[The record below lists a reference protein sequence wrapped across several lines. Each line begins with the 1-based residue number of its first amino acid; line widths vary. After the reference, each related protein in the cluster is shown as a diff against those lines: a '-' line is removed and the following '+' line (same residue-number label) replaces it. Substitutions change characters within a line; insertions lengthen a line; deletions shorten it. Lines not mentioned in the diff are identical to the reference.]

1 MESLPLR
8 VGVIGLEHLH
18 VLEMVNGLVEAGAET
33 VCHTGADAYSD
44 LYAGWRTDSEERTHA
59 DIVADDSLDLIV
71 LAGIPSERADHAIAA
86 LEAGRHVL
94 AAKPAVTT
102 RAQLDRVDAAA
113 RASQRRWWVFFS
125 ERWCNRAISKA
136 VELVHAGAIGE
147 LVAISGS
154 APHRLNA
161 AERPEWFR
169 DPDRGGS
176 VLVDLAAHQAD
187 QLLALAGPGTVEVL
201 AASMLATAASPW
213 PGFFDVGRMSL
224 RHRSVN
230 DARTGTDVNGA
241 GTDAGA
247 GAHAG
252 TDAGTGAGA
261 ATERVV
267 LSDHHVDWLTP
278 DGLPTWGDV
287 RLSVTGTAG
296 AIEVRSNLDIAGA
309 PGAEHL
315 FLVDGTDT
323 RRVDCSGVAV
333 DWASRLIA
341 DVRANDRVH
350 GQANPDRAPDPD
362 SSASTDSGNDTLCA
376 HEHTVEACAITLR
389 A

>member
-1 MESLPLR
+1 MEALPLR
-8 VGVIGLEHLH
+8 LGVVGLEHLH
-18 VLEMVNGLVEAGAET
+18 VLEMVNGLIDAGAET
-33 VCHTGADAYSD
+33 VCHTGGDAYSD
-44 LYAGWRTDSEERTHA
+44 LYASWRIGSEARTWT

-71 LAGIPSERADHAIAA
+71 LAGIPNERADHAIAA

-102 RAQLDRVDAAA
+102 RGQLDRVDAAA
-113 RASQRRWWVFFS
+113 RASRRRWWVFFS

-136 VELVHAGAIGE
+136 VDLVHAGAIGE
-147 LVAISGS
+147 LVAVSGS

-169 DPDRGGS
+169 DPSRGGS

-201 AASMLATAASPW
+201 AASTLSTAAAPW
-213 PGFFDVGRMSL
+213 PGFFDVARMSL
-224 RHRSVN
+224 RHRN
-230 DARTGTDVNGA
+230 HDGRLM
-241 GTDAGA
+241 
-247 GAHAG
+247 
-252 TDAGTGAGA
+252 
-261 ATERVV
+261 

-287 RLSVTGTAG
+287 RLAITGTTG
-296 AIEVRSNLDIAGA
+296 SIEVRSNLDIVGA

-323 RRVDCSGVAV
+323 HRVDCSDVAV

-341 DVRANDRVH
+341 DLRATDRTT
-350 GQANPDRAPDPD
+350 GPGPGP
-362 SSASTDSGNDTLCA
+362 GPDTLCS

-389 A
+389 AQALAEETRP

>member
-18 VLEMVNGLVEAGAET
+18 VLEMVNGLVDAGAET

-230 DARTGTDVNGA
+230 DARTGTDVNG
-241 GTDAGA
+241 TGA
-247 GAHAG
+247 
-252 TDAGTGAGA
+252 DAGA

-278 DGLPTWGDV
+278 NGLPTWGDV

-315 FLVDGTDT
+315 LLVDDTDT
-323 RRVDCSGVAV
+323 RRVDCSDAAI

-350 GQANPDRAPDPD
+350 GQANRSPDLDPDPD
-362 SSASTDSGNDTLCA
+362 ASTGAGAGADTLCA

-389 A
+389 AQALAEETRP